1 MIATLLFIA
10 PVLAQSSD
18 ALAPA
23 HEQLIEVAT
32 TTVQTVNE
40 DTKKQTQVEEA
51 TVKQPEEYTLDEAI
65 NKFSSEYNIPR
76 QWLVNLAKCE
86 SSYGIRLV
94 GDNGNAYGPFQYWN
108 RTWNYFEDLSNM
120 NLNRNSMYDQ
130 TRLTAWALSNGYGGH
145 WSCDYRTGKVK

>member
-65 NKFSSEYNIPR
+65 S
-76 QWLVNLAKCE
+76 LGL
-86 SSYGIRLV
+86 
-94 GDNGNAYGPFQYWN
+94 
-108 RTWNYFEDLSNM
+108 M
-120 NLNRNSMYDQ
+120 
-130 TRLTAWALSNGYGGH
+130 
-145 WSCDYRTGKVK
+145 VKRDDEQPKNDDTPPPPTPPAS